1 MWKAERKTIRI
12 HSLSR
17 VEGEGG
23 IFIELRDGGVGDV
36 KVSIHE
42 APRFFEAFLV
52 GRSHADVPDFT
63 ARICGI
69 CPVAY
74 QMSSVH
80 ALEKIFG
87 VAVERPIRALRRLLY
102 CAEWIESHALH
113 IYLLNGPDFF
123 GWESAWASK
132 DYFPVLTKGLPF
144 KKLGN
149 DLLALLGGRSV
160 HPVSVRV
167 GGFTKVPSKKV
178 LTALLPRLERAYEES
193 LQQILWAAALPF
205 DDHGWTTHWA
215 SLVHDEEYPMN
226 EGRMAFSTGLAMPMD
241 GFLEAV
247 EEYQVAH
254 STALHA
260 GLTARRPPDPYLVG
274 PVSRL
279 NLNHERLPREILEV
293 LATTGINLPIRN
305 TRMGIVARSV
315 ELAYALW
322 EASRIIRDYEEPEK
336 PYTAYEPVRGEAVWI
351 TEAPRGSLLHRYRV
365 DEAGRVESCTILPPT
380 SQNLAHMEKDLRL
393 FVERHIERSPD
404 WIRKEAEKII
414 RAYDPCISCAVHVI
428 RPA

>member
-1 MWKAERKTIRI
+1 MKADPKVIRV

-23 IFIELRDGGVGDV
+23 IVLEIRDGTAAQV
-36 KVSIHE
+36 KVTIFE
-42 APRFFEAFLV
+42 APRFFEGFLR

-80 ALEKIFG
+80 AMEKIFG
-87 VAVERPIRALRRLLY
+87 IRVDPSVRDLRRLLY

-113 IYLLNGPDFF
+113 IYLLNGPDFY
-123 GWESAWASK
+123 GLESAWASK
-132 DYFPVLTKGLPF
+132 DYLPVLTRGLRF

-160 HPVSVRV
+160 HPVSVCV
-167 GGFTKVPSKKV
+167 GGLSKAPRKKD
-178 LTALLPRLERAYEES
+178 LLAFLPAVERAYEAALKE
-193 LQQILWAAALPF
+193 IAWAATLPF
-205 DDHGWTTHWA
+205 PEADLDTVWV

-226 EGRMAFSTGLAMPMD
+226 EGLMGCSQGSPMPMED
-241 GFLEAV
+241 FLCAMQEF
-247 EEYQVAH
+247 QVSS

-260 GLTARRPPDPYLVG
+260 GIRGEAGLQPYLVG
-274 PVSRL
+274 PLSRL
-279 NLNHERLPREILEV
+279 NLNAGRLPPAIGD
-293 LATTGINLPIRN
+293 AMKSSGMALPMKN
-305 TRMGIVARSV
+305 TRMAIAARTV
-315 ELAYALW
+315 ELAYALD
-322 EASRIIRDYEEPEK
+322 EAARLIRRYEEPEK
-336 PYTAYEPVRGEAVWI
+336 ASVPYEPVSGEAVWI

-365 DEAGRVESCTILPPT
+365 DEAGCVESCTIIPPT

-393 FVERHIERSPD
+393 FVERHAHEASD
-404 WIRKEAEKII
+404 WIRKEAEKIV
-414 RAYDPCISCAVHVI
+414 RSYDPCISCAVHVI
-428 RPA
+428 RAI

>member
-1 MWKAERKTIRI
+1 MKTDRKTIRVS
-12 HSLSR
+12 SLSR

-23 IFIELRDGGVGDV
+23 FFIELRDDGTGDV

-42 APRFFEAFLV
+42 APRFFEAFLL

-80 ALEKIFG
+80 AFEKIFG
-87 VAVERPIRALRRLLY
+87 VPVERCIRDLRRLLY

-113 IYLLNGPDFF
+113 IYLLNGPDFYRL
-123 GWESAWASK
+123 ESAWASK
-132 DYFPVLTKGLPF
+132 DYLPLLTKGLGF

-149 DLLALLGGRSV
+149 DLLTALGGRSV

-167 GGFTKVPSKKV
+167 GGLTKAPTKKV
-178 LTALLPRLERAYEES
+178 LTPFLPRLERAYEES
-193 LQQILWAAALPF
+193 LAQILWAASLPF
-205 DDHGWTTHWA
+205 EDHAWETLWV

-226 EGRMAFSTGLAMPMD
+226 EGLMALSSGRTVPMD

-247 EEYQVAH
+247 SEYQVAH

-260 GLTARRPPDPYLVG
+260 GLRESQRPEPYLVG
-274 PVSRL
+274 PISRL
-279 NLNHERLPREILEV
+279 NLNHERLPREILETLQSASV
-293 LATTGINLPIRN
+293 RLPIRN
-305 TRMGIVARSV
+305 TRMAIVARSV
-315 ELAYALW
+315 ELAYALY
-322 EASRIIRDYEEPEK
+322 EASRIIKDYEAPQR
-336 PYTAYEPVRGEAVWI
+336 PYTPYEPVRGEAVWV

-365 DEAGRVESCTILPPT
+365 DEAGRVENCTIVPPT

-393 FVERHIERSPD
+393 FVGRHADRSLD
-404 WIRKEAEKII
+404 WIRREAEKII
-414 RAYDPCISCAVHVI
+414 RGYDPCISCAVHVI